1 MLKIVMYL
9 LLSLIA
15 MGTLLIFFGAY
26 GWQRNTN
33 NLRARLVATQTPI
46 DNQLYD
52 ERELENLPAPVQ
64 RYFKTVLKNHTPIIK
79 AAHFRQ
85 AGTFNMGETTPQWR
99 RFEADQQVFT
109 HTAGFDWNAR
119 ISIFPGF
126 NVYVHDAYVAGE
138 GLLQAKLLGIF
149 PVANMGGTPEAAQ
162 GELMRYLSEGVW
174 YPSALLPS
182 QGVLWQAID
191 DTRARAT
198 LTDGNTS
205 VSLDFHFDVDGLV
218 DAIHADSRPRVVG
231 GVITNAPWNVR
242 VWNYQTHQGMRVPT
256 EGEVAWALPEGAYP
270 YWRGRVDSA
279 SYQFAEP

>member
-15 MGTLLIFFGAY
+15 LGSLLIFFGAY
-26 GWQRNTN
+26 AWQRGTN
-33 NLRARLVATQTPI
+33 KLRTKLAATQTPI
-46 DNQLYD
+46 NTLFYD
-52 ERELENLPAPVQ
+52 ESELENLPAPVQ
-64 RYFKTVLKNHTPIIK
+64 RYFKAVLKNQAPIIK
-79 AAHFRQ
+79 AAYFHQ
-85 AGTFNMGETTPQWR
+85 TGTFNMGETTPQWR

-109 HTAGFDWNAR
+109 HTPGFDWNAR

-149 PVANMGGTPEAAQ
+149 PVANIGGTPEAAQ

-174 YPSALLPS
+174 YPTALLPS

-191 DTRARAT
+191 DTSARAT

-205 VSLDFHFDVDGLV
+205 VSLDFHFDANGLV
-218 DAIHADSRPRVVG
+218 DTIHADSRTRGVG
-231 GVITNAPWNVR
+231 AKIANAPWDIR
-242 VWNYQTHQGMRVPT
+242 LWNYQSFQGMKVPT
-256 EGEVAWALPEGAYP
+256 EGEVAWALPNGAYP
-270 YWRGRVDSA
+270 YWRGRVDNA
-279 SYQFAEP
+279 RYQFVDP